1 MRTPKIGEKIKLN
14 KDTLNPDKI
23 YKIVELIY
31 NLLSEK
37 EILYVIIKEFNKKG
51 SPKIKVSIDDITYIE
66 AETLSGEE
74 KHKLLDKFV
83 KADFLPDFTTR
94 HKELGVLNR
103 LIKAYPNLDFWRNFN
118 PNFQV
123 KSLLWWFG
131 GGKKDLIVAYN
142 YFTLNLTTPQKV
154 VSLQSEK
161 IGEDVQI
168 NKKPKTFLDLLI

>member
-1 MRTPKIGEKIKLN
+1 MRTPKIGEKIKILN
-14 KDTLNPDKI
+14 DSSEKI
-23 YKIVELIY
+23 YKISELSIDGSY
-31 NLLSEK
+31 
-37 EILYVIIKEFNKKG
+37 IVAKEFWKKKAQNTNILLENIIYLEPE
-51 SPKIKVSIDDITYIE
+51 S
-66 AETLSGEE
+66 LSGIE
-74 KHKLLDKFV
+74 KNQLLDKFV
-83 KADFLPDFTTR
+83 KADFLPDFVTR
-94 HKELGVLNR
+94 HRELGVLNR

-142 YFTLNLTTPQKV
+142 YFTLNLTTPQKSV
-154 VSLQSEK
+154 NLQSEK